1 MREAGGERIEHSSTV
16 VPLSLLRRII
26 MRMRRRR
33 KKNRNTRLSM
43 LVTIRIFLIII
54 SLMVLIE
61 TTLSELVR

>member
-16 VPLSLLRRII
+16 VPLSLLRRMI
-26 MRMRRRR
+26 MRMMMRR
-33 KKNRNTRLSM
+33 KNRNTRLSM
-43 LVTIRIFLIII
+43 LVTIRIFMIII